1 MEKEEKVR
9 AKKPAQTIKDRR
21 MDAITRD
28 FHTSVS
34 GTKER
39 GKKKQKLRNKERKYV
54 KSFERVR
61 ELTVYSDRVTSESEE
76 EESELKTLILEETK
90 RII

>member
-1 MEKEEKVR
+1 M
-9 AKKPAQTIKDRR
+9 
-21 MDAITRD
+21 
-28 FHTSVS
+28 S

-61 ELTVYSDRVTSESEE
+61 ELTVYSDRVTSESAE
-76 EESELKTLILEETK
+76 EESELKTLILEDTK
-90 RII
+90 KIIFNF